1 MNLYRGRMLAASRR
15 RAFKIVRIVR
25 HEPRG
30 ILVGAWDETIIV
42 LRRAS
47 RALDGIGRFLQGE
60 CGALG
65 MWDIFEFF
73 HLSRESIWQA
83 Y

>member
-1 MNLYRGRMLAASRR
+1 MLAASRR

-30 ILVGAWDETIIV
+30 ILVGAGDETIIV

-83 Y
+83 YYNKVKH